1 MFNWYKKAMIKTCMN
16 KSFVDACVDVNLSK
30 TLVYGPGI
38 EPFYNGISKFTKGLT
53 NQQSGIIGA
62 IVMSS
67 SYLEESNR
75 KIKELDESDYKKEI
89 YANMYELNIAKRY
102 LEQVLLLLMTDAGSK
117 WKAIASAY
125 VKAMSYFGEDF
136 KLNEIEFTQAVNDL
150 NPNGLEIDYDF
161 IESVQQK
168 KDRQNRGL

>member
-1 MFNWYKKAMIKTCMN
+1 
-16 KSFVDACVDVNLSK
+16 
-30 TLVYGPGI
+30 
-38 EPFYNGISKFTKGLT
+38 
-53 NQQSGIIGA
+53 
-62 IVMSS
+62 
-67 SYLEESNR
+67 
-75 KIKELDESDYKKEI
+75 
-89 YANMYELNIAKRY
+89 MYELNIAKRY
-102 LEQVLLLLMTDAGSK
+102 LEQALLLLMTDAGSK

-168 KDRQNRGL
+168 KDRQNSGL

>member
-1 MFNWYKKAMIKTCMN
+1 MN

-38 EPFYNGISKFTKGLT
+38 EPFYNGVSKFTKGLT

-67 SYLEESNR
+67 SYLQESNR
-75 KIKELDESDYKKEI
+75 KVNELDGGDYKNEI
-89 YANMYELNIAKRY
+89 LTNMYELNVAKRY
-102 LEQVLLLLMTDAGSK
+102 LEQALILLMSDAGSK
-117 WKAIASAY
+117 WKEIASAY
-125 VKAMSYFGEDF
+125 VNAMYYFVEES
-136 KLNEIEFTQAVNDL
+136 KLNEIEFTQVVNDL

-168 KDRQNRGL
+168 KDRKNRGL